1 MGHYKTYYQG
11 GNGILEIVDIILNVT
26 DDNECDVNYGG
37 CSHQCV
43 NFIGGYNCICPRGF
57 RLVKDK
63 ICEGTYISYKLCI
76 ICKRTQPFL
85 LWLYKMPKANKKNTD
100 VVWQLNGHC
109 AWIFFISGESEIFCC
124 TSVFLAS
131 DAIPPP
137 LHGLSPNLPAR
148 RAGRGPSFLSKNGFC
163 HDHFPDAWEF

>member
-76 ICKRTQPFL
+76 ICKRTQSFL
-85 LWLYKMPKANKKNTD
+85 LWLYKMPKANKKHRCRLAIKWTLRIDFFYFRGKRNFLLRLRIFGLRRNPPSPTWL
-100 VVWQLNGHC
+100 VTQSSCPTCGPWAV
-109 AWIFFISGESEIFCC
+109 FFI
-124 TSVFLAS
+124 
-131 DAIPPP
+131 
-137 LHGLSPNLPAR
+137 
-148 RAGRGPSFLSKNGFC
+148 
-163 HDHFPDAWEF
+163 